1 MKTVQLNID
10 CEGPITKNDNAFEL
24 CQAFVPN
31 GDKFF
36 ALISKYDD
44 FMADIEKKP
53 GYQAGDTLKLILPFL
68 KAFGLTHRQMID
80 YSRSHLILL
89 PGAKE
94 TLQQVMEIMPTFII
108 STSYEPYLEALCQ
121 VTGFPFSQ
129 IYCTKIDM
137 DNYSLPE
144 DEQKYLRKAAAE
156 IADMPMLEWEIGAD
170 GSYRLS
176 PRSQDTIQRLAAIF
190 WEEIC
195 SMEAG
200 RLLAETKTIGGR
212 AKARAVLDSLKITNN
227 DLSRVMYLGDSITD
241 VEALDLVR
249 DGGGLSVSFNGNGYA
264 VRSAEICCLSGQ
276 ASIILLLAV
285 LFKKGG
291 KNLVLEVADNWSIER
306 LKDLKEAQDLLTPPA
321 TGRTGFPRLEI
332 INEKNRERLV
342 QESEAFRKEVR
353 GMAIGSLG

>member
-1 MKTVQLNID
+1 
-10 CEGPITKNDNAFEL
+10 FEL
-24 CQAFVPN
+24 CQAFVPK

-44 FMADIEKKP
+44 FLADIEKKP

-68 KAFGLTHRQMID
+68 KAFGLTHQQMID
-80 YSRSHLILL
+80 YSRSHLVLL

-94 TLQQVMEIMPTFII
+94 TLHQVMEVMPTFII

-121 VTGFPFSQ
+121 VTGFPFSR

-137 DNYSLPE
+137 DHYSLPE
-144 DEQKYLRKAAAE
+144 DEQEYLRKVAAE
-156 IADMPMLEWEIGAD
+156 IADMPMLEWEIGVN
-170 GSYRLS
+170 GLYELS
-176 PRSQDTIQRLAAIF
+176 PQSQDTIQRLAAIF

-264 VRSAEICCLSGQ
+264 VGSAEICCLSGQ
-276 ASIILLLAV
+276 ASIILLLAA

-291 KNLVLEVADNWSIER
+291 KNLVLEVADNWGIER
-306 LKDLKEAQDLLTPPA
+306 LKDLKEAQYLVTSVETA
-321 TGRTGFPRLEI
+321 QMSFPRLEI
-332 INEKNRERLV
+332 INEKNRERLA

-353 GMAIGSLG
+353 GIAIGSLG